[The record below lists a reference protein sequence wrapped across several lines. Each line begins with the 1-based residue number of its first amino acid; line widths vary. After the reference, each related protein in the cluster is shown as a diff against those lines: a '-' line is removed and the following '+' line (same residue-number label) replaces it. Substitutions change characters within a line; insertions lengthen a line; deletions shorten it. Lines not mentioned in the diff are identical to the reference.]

1 MPPVLDEIEIKRRNK
16 MNKTYKT
23 PMAEIGVL
31 NVKDMITLSG
41 GGGNISNG
49 ASDGDWFVDG
59 GMLG

>member
-1 MPPVLDEIEIKRRNK
+1 

-23 PMAEIGVL
+23 PMVEIITL

-41 GGGNISNG
+41 NGGGSISNG

>member
-1 MPPVLDEIEIKRRNK
+1 

-23 PMAEIGVL
+23 PSAEIIVL
-31 NVKDMITLSG
+31 NVKDMITLS

>member
-1 MPPVLDEIEIKRRNK
+1 

-23 PMAEIGVL
+23 PMAEIVVL

-41 GGGNISNG
+41 SGGNISNG